1 MRPLRSERL
10 LRLPRQDTLSRYTP
24 MLPWLAPGEAFPPPE
39 QAWGNGDPIPG
50 LLAAGGALDVPTL
63 RRAYSEGIFPWYS
76 DDQPILWWSPD
87 PRMVLRTGNFRLHP
101 SLRKEIRAGL
111 RSGQLEIKVDT
122 AFEHVIQAC
131 AHTPRAGQSGTWI
144 VPDMVRAYTD
154 LHRAGHAHSVET
166 WWDGR
171 LVGGLYCVNLGRM
184 VFGESM
190 FSHRSNASKMA
201 LAGLIAC
208 CRAWGVQAIDCQQ
221 NTAHLASLGAKE
233 EARSDFLHTVRE
245 AIRQPAP
252 AWRFDPLYWNA
263 LLDRSMPGSGMKA
276 P

>member
-1 MRPLRSERL
+1 
-10 LRLPRQDTLSRYTP
+10 

-39 QAWGNGDPIPG
+39 QAWGTGDPIPG
-50 LLAAGGALDVPTL
+50 LLAAGGVLDVPTL
-63 RRAYSEGIFPWYS
+63 RRAYAEGIFPWYS
-76 DDQPILWWSPD
+76 ADQPILWWSPD
-87 PRMVLRTGNFRLHP
+87 PRMVLRTHHFRLHP
-101 SLRKEIRAGL
+101 SLRKEIRTGL
-111 RSGQLEIKVDT
+111 RSGRLEVKVDT

-144 VPDMVRAYTD
+144 VPDMVQAYTA
-154 LHRAGHAHSVET
+154 LHHAGHAHSVET

-208 CRAWGVQAIDCQQ
+208 CKAWGVQAIDCQQ
-221 NTAHLASLGAKE
+221 NTAHLSSLGASE
-233 EARSDFLHTVRE
+233 EPRSRFLLTVRE
-245 AIRQPAP
+245 AIREPAP
-252 AWRFDPLYWNA
+252 AWQFDPLYWNA
-263 LLDRSMPGSGMKA
+263 LLDRSMPGNGMKA